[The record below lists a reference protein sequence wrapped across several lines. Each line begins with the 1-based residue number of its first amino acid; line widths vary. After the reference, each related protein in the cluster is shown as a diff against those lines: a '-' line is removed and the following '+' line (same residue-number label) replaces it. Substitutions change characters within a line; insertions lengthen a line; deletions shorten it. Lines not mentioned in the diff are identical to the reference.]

1 MEFMRAKKK
10 NQERKWTQIIKK
22 KITKTKD
29 QDRRS

>member
-1 MEFMRAKKK
+1 MESMRAKKM
-10 NQERKWTQIIKK
+10 NQERKWTEIIK